1 MKTIVMEKEKKVTQY
16 DLARKLN
23 TSIATICR
31 GRKEDPVL
39 DTKTWEKISGLAET
53 MAHRCNHF
61 APAFMATYSIFL
73 RRQRTV
79 RDSSQ
84 KIKA

>member
-1 MKTIVMEKEKKVTQY
+1 MKAIVMEKEKEVTQY

-23 TSIATICR
+23 TSIAAVCR
-31 GRKEDPVL
+31 ALKEDRVVN
-39 DTKTWEKISGLAET
+39 TKTREKISGFVET
-53 MAHRCNHF
+53 MGSRPDHF
-61 APAFMATYSIFL
+61 APSITATHTILL
-73 RRQRTV
+73 RPERIV